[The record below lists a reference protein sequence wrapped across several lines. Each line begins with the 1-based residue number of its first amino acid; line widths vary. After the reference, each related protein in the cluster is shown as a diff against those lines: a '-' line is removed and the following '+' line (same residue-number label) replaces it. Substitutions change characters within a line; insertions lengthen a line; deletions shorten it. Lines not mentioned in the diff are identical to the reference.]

1 VFPGR
6 PRITR
11 AAVFFA
17 STGPRSYFDGVAVH
31 PKITLFGLIIGLVVG
46 LGLALF
52 LLGRITAGTAL
63 LELLVGVAAGI
74 GILGAVGI
82 FIVRRLP
89 GSRAMEGVLHQDS
102 QPSWDGYISAPA
114 RADLV
119 GKTGVAASELR
130 PVGFADIGGER
141 VDVTT
146 EGEWLP
152 TGTPLLVVK
161 AEAMRVVVRR
171 AHQISA

>member
-1 VFPGR
+1 M
-6 PRITR
+6 
-11 AAVFFA
+11 
-17 STGPRSYFDGVAVH
+17 AVH
-31 PKITLFGLIIGLVVG
+31 PKITLFGLIVGLIVG

-63 LELLVGVAAGI
+63 LNLLLGVGIGI
-74 GILGAVGI
+74 GILGVLGVAI
-82 FIVRRLP
+82 LRRLP

-102 QPSWDGYISAPA
+102 QPSWDGYISAPT
-114 RADLV
+114 RSDLV
-119 GKTGVAASELR
+119 GKAGVAASELR

-152 TGTPLLVVK
+152 TGTPITVVK
-161 AEAMRVVVRR
+161 ADTMRVVVRR
-171 AHQISA
+171 ASQITA